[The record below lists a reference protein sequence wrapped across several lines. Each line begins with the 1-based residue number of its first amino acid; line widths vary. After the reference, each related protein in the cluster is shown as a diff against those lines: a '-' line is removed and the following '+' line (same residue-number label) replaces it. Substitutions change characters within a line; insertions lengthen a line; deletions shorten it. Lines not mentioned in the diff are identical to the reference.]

1 MTNDNNASSFKYKA
15 SLTGDT
21 AVDVKI
27 DGVKK
32 AVPLKYL
39 SNFLEIIKNTNFKNN
54 WCKTL
59 YSSCSFINKRQWKL
73 TKTVKWTNL
82 LEQI

>member
-54 WCKTL
+54 
-59 YSSCSFINKRQWKL
+59 
-73 TKTVKWTNL
+73 
-82 LEQI
+82 